1 MYDNRTNHNERR
13 YKSEKYD
20 RWNKARNKELPAINA
35 LANKIYE
42 KFWFNVSYKR
52 YDSIWFKSYDPN
64 KNYWVRGC
72 SDFYLIIDVMKDT
85 KKIMYVEVKI
95 KDTTFD
101 TTLRGG
107 KRQNQQISNYG
118 CVSYYLDLYVV
129 DHMNEFCER
138 ANIKKNSFIVL
149 FINSD
154 FDSIRLISLDE
165 INSLVKNGWNNQ
177 KLSTFKGGYGS
188 RSYLIPVDATNDI
201 NNISLDFFITYL
213 SDDVNFPE

>member
-1 MYDNRTNHNERR
+1 MIIELNIMKEDINLRNT
-13 YKSEKYD
+13 
-20 RWNKARNKELPAINA
+20 RWNKAKNQEHPAINA
-35 LANKIYE
+35 LANKINE
-42 KFWFNVSYKR
+42 KFGFNLSFKR
-52 YDSIWFKSYDPN
+52 YDSIWFNSYNPN
-64 KNYWVRGC
+64 KNTWVRGC
-72 SDFYLIIDVMKDT
+72 SDFYLIINLMNDA

-101 TTLRGG
+101 ATLRGG

-129 DHMNEFCER
+129 DHMNKFCER

-149 FINSD
+149 FINSN

-165 INSLVKNGWNNQ
+165 INSLLKNGWNKQ

-201 NNISLDFFITYL
+201 NNISLDFFISYL
-213 SDDVNFPE
+213 SDDVKLP

>member
-1 MYDNRTNHNERR
+1 MYDNRTLHNERR
-13 YKSEKYD
+13 YEYEKD
-20 RWNKARNKELPAINA
+20 NRWNKARNKERPAINA
-35 LANKIYE
+35 LANKINE
-42 KFWFNVSYKR
+42 KLGFNVSFKR
-52 YDSIWFKSYDPN
+52 YDSIWFNSFDPN
-64 KNYWVRGC
+64 KNNWVRGC
-72 SDFYLIIDVMKDT
+72 SDFYLIIDLMEDT

-101 TTLRGG
+101 TTLKGG

-138 ANIKKNSFIVL
+138 ANIQKNTFIIL
-149 FINSD
+149 FINSN

-165 INSLVKNGWNNQ
+165 INSLLKNGWNNQ
-177 KLSTFKGGYGS
+177 ELSTFKGGYGS

-201 NNISLDFFITYL
+201 NNLALDYFYTYL

>member
-1 MYDNRTNHNERR
+1 MYDNRTQHNERR
-13 YKSEKYD
+13 YRSEKNN
-20 RWNKARNKELPAINA
+20 RWNKAKNKEHPAINA
-35 LANKIYE
+35 LANKINE
-42 KFWFNVSYKR
+42 KLGFKVSFKR
-52 YDSIWFKSYDPN
+52 YDSIWFNSYDPN
-64 KNYWVRGC
+64 KNNWVRGC
-72 SDFYLIIDVMKDT
+72 SDFYLIIDFMDDT

-129 DHMNEFCER
+129 DHMNKFCER

-149 FINSD
+149 FINSN

-165 INSLVKNGWNNQ
+165 INSLLKNGWNKQ

-201 NNISLDFFITYL
+201 NNISLDFFISYL
-213 SDDVNFPE
+213 SDDVKLP

>member
-1 MYDNRTNHNERR
+1 MD
-13 YKSEKYD
+13 K
-20 RWNKARNKELPAINA
+20 
-35 LANKIYE
+35 
-42 KFWFNVSYKR
+42 NVLL
-52 YDSIWFKSYDPN
+52 F
-64 KNYWVRGC
+64 
-72 SDFYLIIDVMKDT
+72 VMKDT

-101 TTLRGG
+101 TTLTGG
-107 KRQNQQISNYG
+107 KRQNQLISNYG

-165 INSLVKNGWNNQ
+165 INSLLKNGWNNQ
-177 KLSTFKGGYGS
+177 KISTFKGGYGS
-188 RSYLIPVDATNDI
+188 RSYLIPVDATYDI
-201 NNISLDFFITYL
+201 NNISLKIFMNYL
-213 SDDVNFPE
+213 SDEVNFP

>member
-1 MYDNRTNHNERR
+1 MYNNRTQHNERR
-13 YKSEKYD
+13 YKSEKYN
-20 RWNKARNKELPAINA
+20 RWGKAKNKERPAINA
-35 LANKIYE
+35 LANKINE
-42 KFWFNVSYKR
+42 KFGFNVSFKR
-52 YDSIWFKSYDPN
+52 YDSIWFNSYDPN
-64 KNYWVRGC
+64 KCSWVRGC
-72 SDFYLIIDVMKDT
+72 SDFYLIIDLMDDT

-101 TTLRGG
+101 ATLRGG

-129 DHMNEFCER
+129 DHMNKFCER

-149 FINSD
+149 FINSN
-154 FDSIRLISLDE
+154 FDSIRLISLYE
-165 INSLVKNGWNNQ
+165 INSLLKNGWNNQ

-201 NNISLDFFITYL
+201 NNIPLDFFISYL
-213 SDDVNFPE
+213 SDDVNLP